1 MSNKETFGKT
11 LTVVVAVCLVCSVI
25 VSAAAIGLRS
35 QKQANALLD
44 KQTNI
49 LEASGLLSKAKDN
62 GGVVATFEKYVES
75 KVWDL
80 DKSEFTT
87 TFHGTDI
94 PAAYD
99 QYKAARKDG
108 IKPANDFA
116 KLIRRPNKVSV
127 YYVKDDAGKTIR
139 IVLPVN
145 GSGLWNM
152 MYAFLA
158 IDLDGNTVK
167 SLVYYDHK
175 ETPGLGGEI
184 QNPKWKATWSGKKL
198 FDDSGKVAIK
208 IVKGGAKPNDV
219 HGVDALSGAT
229 LTSQGVE
236 KSLHYWLSDQG
247 YGPFLLKVRNGS
259 LNNG

>member
-1 MSNKETFGKT
+1 VSSKESFGKT
-11 LTVVVAVCLVCSVI
+11 LGVVVAVCLACSI
-25 VSAAAIGLRS
+25 VVAGAAIGLRP
-35 QKQANALLD
+35 QKEANALLD

-49 LEASGLLSKAKDN
+49 LEAAGLLKQAGQDIP
-62 GGVVATFEKYVES
+62 GTFNKYVEA

-80 DKSEFTT
+80 QKGEFTD
-87 TFHGTDI
+87 TFVSKSTD
-94 PAAYD
+94 PAVYD
-99 QYKAARKDG
+99 QYKSARKDG
-108 IKPANDFA
+108 IRPADDFA

-127 YYVKDDAGKTIR
+127 YYVKNDAGKVES
-139 IVLPVN
+139 IVLPIN
-145 GSGLWNM
+145 GAGLWNM

-158 IDLDGNTVK
+158 VSPDGNTVQ

-184 QNPKWKATWSGKKL
+184 QNPQWKAMWPGKKL
-198 FDDSGKVAIK
+198 FDNKGEVAVK
-208 IVKGGAKPNDV
+208 IVKGGVKEGDA

-236 KSLHYWLSDQG
+236 KSLQYWLGKDG
-247 YGPFLLKVRNGS
+247 YGPFLSKVRNGS